1 MASLPWSKY
10 FMSTHFWGPVANW
23 GLPLAALADLK
34 KDPEMISGKMTA
46 ALAIYSSLFMRF
58 AIRVQP
64 RNMLLFACHITNFS
78 AQMVQGGRVIH
89 YHYFT
94 PVSERK
100 KHHIEVVEEEIHHHP
115 ERYPGID
122 PIPLDHLTPS
132 QAEKEVQ
139 EFDKKYSLPKE
150 PEPHIKPTL

>member
-1 MASLPWSKY
+1 MVEI
-10 FMSTHFWGPVANW
+10 FHEHFWGPVANW

-78 AQMVQGGRVIH
+78 AQMMQGGRVIH

-115 ERYPGID
+115 ERYPEIH
-122 PIPLDHLTPS
+122 PVPLDRLTQS

-150 PEPHIKPTL
+150 PVPHIKPTL